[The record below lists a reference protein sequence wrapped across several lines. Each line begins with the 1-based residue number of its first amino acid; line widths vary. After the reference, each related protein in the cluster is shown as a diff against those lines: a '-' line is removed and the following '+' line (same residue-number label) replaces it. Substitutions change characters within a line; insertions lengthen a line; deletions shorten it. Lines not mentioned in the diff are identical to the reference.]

1 METFEPTRNTT
12 LKRRPDRGSYDRATI
27 NAILDEGFVCH
38 VAFAVDGQPFVIP
51 TSYVRVGDQVFIHG
65 SAASRMLSSLS
76 EGIPVCV
83 TVTLVDGLV
92 LARAAFRH
100 SINYRSVVI
109 LGTATRLENPKDKVA
124 ALRAFMEHVIPG
136 RWAEVRKP
144 TELELSAT
152 TVLSVP
158 LAEVSAKIRTGPP
171 KDEQVDYPVP
181 VWAGE
186 LPLFVQPG
194 TPLAD
199 PSTSIPKPVPDY
211 ILRYVRRAKNDD
223 KT

>member
-1 METFEPTRNTT
+1 MDTFQPTHNTT
-12 LKRRPDRGSYDRATI
+12 LKRRPDRGSFDRITI

-38 VAFAVDGQPFVIP
+38 VGFAVDGQPFVIP
-51 TSYVRVGDQVFIHG
+51 TSYVRVGDQLFIHG
-65 SAASRMLSSLS
+65 SAANRMLSSLS

-109 LGTATRLENPKDKVA
+109 LGTARRVENAEDKVA
-124 ALRAFMEHVIPG
+124 ALHAFMEHVIPG

-144 TELELSAT
+144 SEQELSAT
-152 TVLSVP
+152 TVVSVP

-171 KDEQVDYPVP
+171 KDEQVDYAVP

-186 LPLFVQPG
+186 LPLLVQPG

-199 PSTSIPKPVPDY
+199 PSTSTTKPVPDY
-211 ILRYVRRAKNDD
+211 VLRYARRMKE
-223 KT
+223 